1 MPLIILFGPDGSGK
15 TTLASALIRE
25 LRKSGYNVSCIKMKS
40 HHLMLYVLLKVL
52 QKLNYVPKHH
62 SPKVIDYSLRNIFK
76 GGKIYLLLEFLNIM
90 LWNLLFVKPRLW
102 RGDVVVADR
111 FSTDSI
117 VSLHII
123 SGDIPNIYKKTL
135 LNLCRG
141 SIAIYVRAKPSILL
155 SRKTDEELSEIYL
168 RYLLALY
175 DEIAREV
182 AFVAKSLLMV
192 DTTELSRS
200 QAIRI
205 ALEFTRKYL

>member
-15 TTLASALIRE
+15 TTLARALIRE
-25 LRKSGYNVSCIKMKS
+25 LQKSGYNVSYVKMKS

-62 SPKVIDYSLRNIFK
+62 SPRVIDYSLRNIFK

-123 SGDIPNIYKKTL
+123 SGDIPNVYEKAL

-141 SIAIYVRAKPSILL
+141 SIAIYVRAEPSILL
-155 SRKTDEELSEIYL
+155 SRKTDEELSEVYL
-168 RYLLALY
+168 QYLLALY
-175 DEIAREV
+175 DKIARKV
-182 AFVAKSLLMV
+182 AFVAKSLLIV
-192 DTTELSRS
+192 DTTKLSRS
-200 QAIRI
+200 QVIRI
-205 ALEFTRKYL
+205 VLEFTRKHL